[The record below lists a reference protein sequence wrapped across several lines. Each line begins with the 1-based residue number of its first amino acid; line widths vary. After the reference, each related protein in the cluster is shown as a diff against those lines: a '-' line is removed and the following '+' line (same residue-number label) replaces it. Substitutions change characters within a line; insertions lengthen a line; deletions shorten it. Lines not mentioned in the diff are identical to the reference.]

1 MLLLAALVAAAA
13 WSYGFA
19 QTIPVQSPLSVTKS
33 KGTARLECHFKDN
46 SQDFDRTVIH
56 WYQQKEGKAPER
68 LLFFS
73 AGKATVESGFQ
84 ASRYMV
90 EKVPGQKRCVLTI
103 KDIIQDDAATYYC
116 AYWDPHHD
124 RNGFAQTIPVQSPLS
139 VTKSKG
145 SVHLQCHFKDNSQ
158 DFGNIVIH
166 WYQQKEG
173 KAPERFLYFSATQK
187 VDDGFQANKYRVEKF
202 PSQKLCILTI
212 NDVIQDDTATY
223 YCAYW
228 HSHCVKV
235 ENSAIVLGQIYQQP
249 LNQRDFFCR
258 LCKKSAVQE
267 ILLSIIR
274 LWDADVKIFGSGTKL
289 IVSSKGASPP
299 ANSEIMQ
306 KQHQNQITYVCLIEK
321 FYPEVIRVMW
331 TDEANKEVTEKVVKG
346 DTWKSAEKDGYSIGS
361 WLTVPAENKD
371 KKYYCKYEHESKQD
385 SLSTQD
391 SAKTP
396 ALQEDCSTYPGNGT
410 VFNEEHL
417 MHRTAYLMYIVLLLK
432 SSMYYLIVLFFIYRM
447 WAPTKHQ
454 GKKA

>member
-103 KDIIQDDAATYYC
+103 KDIIQDDTATYYC
-116 AYWDPHHD
+116 AYWDEYYK
-124 RNGFAQTIPVQSPLS
+124 V
-139 VTKSKG
+139 
-145 SVHLQCHFKDNSQ
+145 
-158 DFGNIVIH
+158 FG
-166 WYQQKEG
+166 
-173 KAPERFLYFSATQK
+173 T
-187 VDDGFQANKYRVEKF
+187 
-202 PSQKLCILTI
+202 
-212 NDVIQDDTATY
+212 
-223 YCAYW
+223 
-228 HSHCVKV
+228 
-235 ENSAIVLGQIYQQP
+235 
-249 LNQRDFFCR
+249 
-258 LCKKSAVQE
+258 
-267 ILLSIIR
+267 
-274 LWDADVKIFGSGTKL
+274 GTKL
-289 IVSSKGASPP
+289 IVSGKGTSPP

-306 KQHQNQITYVCLIEK
+306 KQHQNQITYLCLIEK

-346 DTWKSAEKDGYSIGS
+346 DAWKSAKEDKYSIGS
-361 WLTVPAENKD
+361 WLTVPVENKD

-385 SLSTQD
+385 SLVTQD

-410 VFNEEHL
+410 VFNEDHL